1 MSSASY
7 KNGHVVKNMTGGKG
21 KKENLVHMRGGGGK
35 QGGLVSYL
43 SFFFIFH
50 FGMQA
55 SQGCGTKGVVGVVQP
70 SHVTVVVVIIVIVIV
85 SPVDK
90 QCVVEPF
97 ISTWIST

>member
-55 SQGCGTKGVVGVVQP
+55 SQGCGTKGVVAGGACRAAFPCYSSSSSSSSYNSNSNCFTSRQ
-70 SHVTVVVVIIVIVIV
+70 TMRR
-85 SPVDK
+85 
-90 QCVVEPF
+90 
-97 ISTWIST
+97 